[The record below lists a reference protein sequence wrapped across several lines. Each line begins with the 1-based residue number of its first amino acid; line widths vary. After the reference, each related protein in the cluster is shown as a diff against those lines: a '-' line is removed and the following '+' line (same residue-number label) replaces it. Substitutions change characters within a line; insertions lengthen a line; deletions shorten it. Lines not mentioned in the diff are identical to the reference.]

1 MTRAGRPP
9 RYRLTAVPRVRGDI
23 DGLAAFGVEVVDA
36 ARAIA
41 DDLAHG
47 RVVGKRLA
55 GRNVS
60 GDLTGCSRVKF
71 DLPARRPQRF
81 RLLYREVD
89 NVTLKIVAVG
99 VRDQHAIYRSAV
111 ARLRP

>member
-1 MTRAGRPP
+1 MQPGKSLMTWRMAASSGSARRQERQRRPH
-9 RYRLTAVPRVRGDI
+9 RV
-23 DGLAAFGVEVVDA
+23 LP
-36 ARAIA
+36 
-41 DDLAHG
+41 
-47 RVVGKRLA
+47 
-55 GRNVS
+55 
-60 GDLTGCSRVKF
+60 VKF
-71 DLPARRPQRF
+71 DLPGRRPQRF